1 MRGKDQRVP
10 KAWSSFCIVLLLC
23 LGAAITLVSH
33 QSDFATAQ
41 TDNLLSET
49 TIRDAIIGRVDL
61 SEFEREQLDF
71 NQDGQLDV
79 ADLVMFLKQIEPI
92 PKAAF
97 ESYTSRTTE
106 GSETAAVTAF
116 FSRAFTGTLNYSL
129 GTVTTA
135 TEGTDFASLGGTVS
149 VNGTSVDISITLV
162 DDLDLEA
169 METVEL
175 VLEEGT
181 GYEIGTRSNHTLYID
196 ENDSTWHGTMALQQ
210 RAMGFALTIRR
221 DGSTAEADLR
231 GYDTG
236 IIPES
241 DTPDAGWPMQNLEIS
256 ENSFLAHIENI
267 PVPQEQTSRLG
278 TTFTRSLTFATVQG
292 KDDTILDTQSEI
304 EGDITMTLVPDS
316 AAFAHLQRT
325 VSGTFHMVKAPVQSN
340 VPEAALHEAQ

>member
-1 MRGKDQRVP
+1 MGRKGTGVSERYLVSL
-10 KAWSSFCIVLLLC
+10 AGLLC
-23 LGAAITLVSH
+23 LAAAVLA
-33 QSDFATAQ
+33 FAYREPILAQADTA
-41 TDNLLSET
+41 DLLSET

-71 NQDGQLDV
+71 NEDGQLDV
-79 ADLVMFLKQIEPI
+79 ADLVVFLRDIELI

-106 GSETAAVTAF
+106 GSETASVTVS
-116 FSRAFTGTLNYSL
+116 FSRAFTGTLHYSL

-135 TEGTDFASLGGTVS
+135 TEGVDFVSLSGAVS
-149 VNGTSVDISITLV
+149 VNGTSADISVPLV

-210 RAMGFALTIRR
+210 RAMGFAITIRR
-221 DGSTAEADLR
+221 DGSTSEADLR
-231 GYDTG
+231 GDDTG
-236 IIPES
+236 MIPE
-241 DTPDAGWPMQNLEIS
+241 PDAPAAGWPVRNLVIS
-256 ENSFLAHIENI
+256 ANSFMARIENI
-267 PVPQEQTSRLG
+267 SVPQEQTSRLG
-278 TTFTRSLTFATVQG
+278 TTFTRSLTFATAQG

-304 EGDITMTLVPDS
+304 EGNITMTLVPDS
-316 AAFAHLQRT
+316 AAFAHLERT

-340 VPEAALHEAQ
+340 VPEAALHEAP

>member
-1 MRGKDQRVP
+1 MRDKDQRVP
-10 KAWSSFCIVLLLC
+10 KAWSSFCIALLLC
-23 LGAAITLVSH
+23 LGAAIALVSH

-41 TDNLLSET
+41 TGNLISET
-49 TIRDAIIGRVDL
+49 TIRDAILGRVDL

-71 NQDGQLDV
+71 NEDGQLDV
-79 ADLVMFLKQIEPI
+79 ADLVIFLKQIEPI
-92 PKAAF
+92 PKATF

-106 GSETAAVTAF
+106 GSETAGVTVL

-135 TEGTDFASLGGTVS
+135 TEGTDFASVGGTVS
-149 VNGTSVDISITLV
+149 VDGTSVDISIPLV

-175 VLEEGT
+175 VLEDGT

-231 GYDTG
+231 GDDTG
-236 IIPES
+236 MIPES
-241 DTPDAGWPMQNLEIS
+241 DTPDAGWAMQNLEIS

-292 KDDTILDTQSEI
+292 KDDTILDTRSEI

-340 VPEAALHEAQ
+340 VPEAELHEAQ